1 MLVCLAGLALPAQ
14 AKAQG
19 EEQPFTV
26 ALEYT
31 APAHCP
37 SDGDFRSIVARRLG
51 YEPFRED
58 ASERVLVI
66 VVPTASGA
74 EGRFQWFGSTGHAS
88 GEQSFPAGQ
97 RDCAELVRTMG
108 LALAVQLHLLAS
120 ANEASPGVPPA
131 AGDAAPSTPAKASPS
146 RASSSPSL
154 PPVEVAGSASNSAK
168 LLPFMGVGASA
179 GFGVAPAV
187 VPLVRVFGGV
197 SWSAVTLELGGELS
211 ARSRGERDDDAGF
224 AQQLL
229 LASLAACG
237 TYARASACVLTKVGA
252 VRVSGRGIDEPRS
265 PDGVAAELGLRLDYR
280 QPLGAWAFVAPR
292 ASVLGNLN
300 RWTITLDDLPLW
312 RAPAVGAEVGIDVGV
327 VFR

>member
-1 MLVCLAGLALPAQ
+1 LLVCFACIALPAQ
-14 AKAQG
+14 AEGAG
-19 EEQPFTV
+19 EERPFTV

-66 VVPTASGA
+66 VVPTASGV
-74 EGRFQWFGSTGHAS
+74 EGRFQWLGSTGHAA

-97 RDCAELVRTMG
+97 RDCGELVRTMG
-108 LALAVQLHLLAS
+108 LALAVQIHLLAT
-120 ANEASPGVPPA
+120 ANEPSAGVPPA
-131 AGDAAPSTPAKASPS
+131 TGDAASSTAAKAPPS
-146 RASSSPSL
+146 RASSSLSPT
-154 PPVEVAGSASNSAK
+154 PVEVAVRPPNSLK
-168 LLPFMGVGASA
+168 LLPFLGAGVGA

-197 SWSAVTLELGGELS
+197 AWSHATLELGGELS
-211 ARSRGERDDDAGF
+211 ARSLGERDDDAGF
-224 AQQLL
+224 AQELVL
-229 LASLAACG
+229 GSLAACG
-237 TYARASACVLTKVGA
+237 TYARASACAIAKVGA
-252 VRVSGRGIDEPRS
+252 VRVSGRRIDEPRS
-265 PDGVAAELGLRLDYR
+265 PDGVAVELGLRLDYR

-300 RWTITLDDLPLW
+300 RWTITLDDLSVW
-312 RAPAVGAEVGIDVGV
+312 RAPAIGADAGIDLGV
-327 VFR
+327 VFQ